1 TRTERPPHMLSS
13 LTAVYLAATIGL
25 TQLPPTEIRPDQV
38 EHIALPCA
46 QAGASADDN
55 DSAQSL
61 NQQLATKMRGYMNPY
76 NTSCARAVVETVQ
89 RSGFNERAAAIAI
102 ATVIVESSIA
112 NLDGGL
118 GDSVGLFQQ
127 RASWGSFEQRTDPAW
142 ATARFLAVMRQ
153 FFPNGAWNDVAIGDV
168 AAAIQ
173 RPAAKYRHRYGVEA
187 DDAVKIVGELWAR
200 NGEWPLPTRVDRGH

>member
-1 TRTERPPHMLSS
+1 MLS
-13 LTAVYLAATIGL
+13 TTLAIL
-25 TQLPPTEIRPDQV
+25 LLLIPPTEIRPDQV
-38 EHIALPCA
+38 EHVALPCV
-46 QAGASADDN
+46 QAGASADDA
-55 DSAQSL
+55 DTAGAL

-76 NTSCARAVVETVQ
+76 NTSCARVIVDTVQ
-89 RSGFNERAAAIAI
+89 RSGLNERAAAIAI

-127 RASWGSFEQRTDPAW
+127 RASWGSFEQRTDPVW
-142 ATARFLAVMRQ
+142 ATGRFLAVMRQ
-153 FFPNGAWNDVAIGDV
+153 FYPDDSWNNAAIGDV

-187 DDAVKIVGELWAR
+187 DDAVKIVNELWAQ
-200 NGEWPLPTRVDRGH
+200 NGEWPLPTKVDRGH

>member
-1 TRTERPPHMLSS
+1 MLSS
-13 LTAVYLAATIGL
+13 LTAAYLALSLVVI
-25 TQLPPTEIRPDQV
+25 PPTEIRPDQV
-38 EHIALPCA
+38 DHVALPCA
-46 QAGASADDN
+46 QAGASADDA
-55 DSAQSL
+55 DTAGAL
-61 NQQLATKMRGYMNPY
+61 NQQLGTKMRGYMNPY

-89 RSGFNERAAAIAI
+89 RSGLNERAAAIAI

-127 RASWGSFEQRTDPAW
+127 RASWGSFAQRTDPVW
-142 ATARFLAVMRQ
+142 ATGRFLAVMRQ
-153 FFPNGAWNDVAIGDV
+153 FFPGDSWNNVAIGDV

-187 DDAVKIVGELWAR
+187 DDAVKIAAELWVHD
-200 NGEWPLPTRVDRGH
+200 GEWPLSSTENRGH

>member
-1 TRTERPPHMLSS
+1 MLSS
-13 LTAVYLAATIGL
+13 LTALYLAATVGL
-25 TQLPPTEIRPDQV
+25 TPLPPTEIRPDQV
-38 EHIALPCA
+38 EHVALPCA
-46 QAGASADDN
+46 QTGSSADDT
-55 DSAQSL
+55 DTAGAL

-89 RSGFNERAAAIAI
+89 RSGLNERAAAIAI

-127 RASWGSFEQRTDPAW
+127 RASWGSFEQRTDPEW
-142 ATARFLAVMRQ
+142 ATGRFLAVMRQ
-153 FFPNGAWNDVAIGDV
+153 FFPNGSWNDVAIGDV

-187 DDAVKIVGELWAR
+187 DDAVKIVGELWAQ
-200 NGEWPLPTRVDRGH
+200 NGNWPPSSKENGGR

>member
-1 TRTERPPHMLSS
+1 MLSS
-13 LTAVYLAATIGL
+13 LTAAFLAVSLVLPPTEI
-25 TQLPPTEIRPDQV
+25 PPTEIRPDQV

-46 QAGASADDN
+46 QAGASADDT
-55 DSAQSL
+55 DAAQSL
-61 NQQLATKMRGYMNPY
+61 NQQLATKMRGYMHSY
-76 NTSCARAVVETVQ
+76 NTSCARAVVETVR

-127 RASWGSFEQRTDPAW
+127 RASWGSFEQRTDPVW

-153 FFPNGAWNDVAIGDV
+153 FFPDNAWNDVAIGDV

-187 DDAVKIVGELWAR
+187 DDAVKIVGELWAQ
-200 NGEWPLPTRVDRGH
+200 NGEWPLPTGVDRGH

>member
-1 TRTERPPHMLSS
+1 MLSS
-13 LTAVYLAATIGL
+13 LTAAYFAFSLVV
-25 TQLPPTEIRPDQV
+25 LPPTEIRPDQV

-46 QAGASADDN
+46 QAGASADDT

-76 NTSCARAVVETVQ
+76 NTSCARVIVETVQ
-89 RSGFNERAAAIAI
+89 RSGLNDRAAAIAI
-102 ATVIVESSIA
+102 ATVIVESNIA

-127 RASWGSFEQRTDPAW
+127 RASWGSFEQRTDPVW
-142 ATARFLAVMRQ
+142 ATGRFLAVMRQ
-153 FFPNGAWNDVAIGDV
+153 FYPNGTWNNVAIGDV
-168 AAAIQ
+168 AAAVQ

-187 DDAVKIVGELWAR
+187 GDAVKIVNELWSQ
-200 NGEWPLPTRVDRGH
+200 NGEWPLPTKVDRGH

>member
-1 TRTERPPHMLSS
+1 MLSS
-13 LTAVYLAATIGL
+13 LTAAYLAL
-25 TQLPPTEIRPDQV
+25 TLVVIPSTEIQPDQV

-46 QAGASADDN
+46 QAGASTDDG
-55 DSAQSL
+55 DAAQTL

-89 RSGFNERAAAIAI
+89 RSGLNERAAAIAI

-127 RASWGSFEQRTDPAW
+127 RASWGSFEQRTDPVW
-142 ATARFLAVMRQ
+142 ATGRFLAVMRQ
-153 FFPNGAWNDVAIGDV
+153 FYPHDSWNGVAIGEV
-168 AAAIQ
+168 AAVVQ

-187 DDAVKIVGELWAR
+187 DDAVKIVNELWTQ
-200 NGEWPLPTRVDRGH
+200 NGEWPLSSTENRGR

>member
-1 TRTERPPHMLSS
+1 MLSS
-13 LTAVYLAATIGL
+13 LAALYLAATVSL
-25 TQLPPTEIRPDQV
+25 TPLPPNEIRPDQV

-46 QAGASADDN
+46 QTGASADDT
-55 DSAQSL
+55 DVAQDL
-61 NQQLATKMRGYMNPY
+61 NQQLATKMRGYMNSY
-76 NTSCARAVVETVQ
+76 NTSCARAVVETVR
-89 RSGFNERAAAIAI
+89 RSGYNERAAAIAI

-127 RASWGSFEQRTDPAW
+127 RASWGSFEQRTDPVW
-142 ATARFLAVMRQ
+142 ATGRFLAVMRQ
-153 FFPNGAWNDVAIGDV
+153 FFPNGTWNEIAIGDV

-173 RPAAKYRHRYGVEA
+173 RPAAKYRHRYGIEA

-200 NGEWPLPTRVDRGH
+200 NDEWPLPTEVDRGH